1 MIAAVDVDYRDPRA
15 VAALV
20 LFTDWT
26 DPAPARELTV
36 TVSAVKP
43 YQPGMFF
50 ERELPCVEAALRA
63 SGVTPAALVVDGY
76 AWLAPGRPGLGAHV
90 HQALG
95 GAVPVVGVAK
105 TPFASAVGAVPVL
118 RGQSQRPLWV
128 SAAGMDVNAAAAAV
142 RSMHGPYR
150 VPTLLQRVDRLCR
163 DAP

>member
-1 MIAAVDVDYRDPRA
+1 MIAAVDVDYRDPSA

-20 LFTDWT
+20 LFSDWT
-26 DPAPARELTV
+26 DPAPARELTA

-50 ERELPCVEAALRA
+50 EREMPCIEAALRA
-63 SGVTPAALVVDGY
+63 AGVTPDALVVDGY

-105 TPFASAVGAVPVL
+105 TPFASAAGAVPVL
-118 RGQSQRPLWV
+118 RGQSRRPLWV
-128 SAAGMDVNAAAAAV
+128 SAAGIDVNAAAAAV